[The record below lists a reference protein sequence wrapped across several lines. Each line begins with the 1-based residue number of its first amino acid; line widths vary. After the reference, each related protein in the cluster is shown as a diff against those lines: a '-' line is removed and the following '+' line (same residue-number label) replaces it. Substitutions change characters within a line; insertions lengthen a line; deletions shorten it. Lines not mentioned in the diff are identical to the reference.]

1 VGKAAEHLVCVDLLM
16 KGYNA
21 FLSDQGLP
29 YDVVIDLGRQLV
41 RVQVKGTAKPKNPMR
56 GLRISDGYFFH
67 ARRAGRGRRRVYGDD
82 EFDIYAL
89 VALDIYAVAYFA
101 RDEVDSQ
108 TICLRVPGV
117 TYGPGGRLARHF
129 EDGSLTRAIETA
141 TRPRPHIGHLDR
153 VGRAAFG

>member
-67 ARRAGRGRRRVYGDD
+67 VRRAGRGHRRVYGDN

-101 RDEVDSQ
+101 RKEVDSQ
-108 TICLRVPGV
+108 TICLRVPGMS
-117 TYGPGGRLARHF
+117 GRKT
-129 EDGSLTRAIETA
+129 G
-141 TRPRPHIGHLDR
+141 
-153 VGRAAFG
+153 AAF